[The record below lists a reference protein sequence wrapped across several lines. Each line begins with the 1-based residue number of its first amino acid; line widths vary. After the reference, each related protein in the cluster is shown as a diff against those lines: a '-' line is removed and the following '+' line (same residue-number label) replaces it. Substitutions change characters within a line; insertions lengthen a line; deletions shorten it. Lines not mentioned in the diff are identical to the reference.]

1 MAADTREPEA
11 PPTDSPSADS
21 LQPRKKPKYDTPK
34 SQAGK
39 LWDAF
44 GNPEEPIN
52 LLPGANYNSAG
63 GKPREATLTDA
74 FKTLSL
80 NDFTTFYKTPCARD
94 SLLVG
99 MGAGFG
105 IGGVRGILGGRNG
118 HCSKSLIHLLIV
130 FRIAITLASL

>member
-1 MAADTREPEA
+1 MAADTREPETS
-11 PPTDSPSADS
+11 PTDSLSHDS

-34 SQAGK
+34 SQTAK
-39 LWDAF
+39 LWEAF

-63 GKPREATLTDA
+63 GKPKEATLTDA

-80 NDFTTFYKTPCARD
+80 SDLTTFYKTPCARD

-105 IGGVRGILGGRNG
+105 IGGVRGILGGNERD
-118 HCSKSLIHLLIV
+118 CSDDPV
-130 FRIAITLASL
+130 TRANWC